1 MTSRTH
7 TPVFSRRSALR
18 ILASSPAVLALAACG
33 ESEPEQTTPPPSTGR
48 GDLDAALQR
57 ARTAAA
63 TVTERAPAPGP
74 SLPQPGERREV
85 PVAVMS
91 LQIAGPRLF
100 GLFAN
105 GLLDAG
111 RRSEG
116 RYKYDDV
123 PLDFLLTEDWSMSR
137 SLAAVEV
144 SAPELV
150 AFFEIDLDDLV
161 AHDQLMPLGDFLAAD
176 PDFDPGAFW
185 PGVLESGRHDGE
197 QFGLPFAVS
206 PTFTLVNGELAAER
220 DIELPEPT
228 LQDFTAEAFLRTAQA
243 FDEPDSPD
251 GGLGTRGIL
260 GGVLPEPTS
269 SGDYLVFPPVTAAL
283 LSALGSF
290 RDSGGGLTPLESDK
304 AREVLE
310 FYGDLIHRHRLLKIG
325 DFDFGPYVQTGKWG
339 FGFGTI
345 AFSDIGEFLA
355 DNRVYPFP
363 AFGSGRNPTNTFHLG
378 IVKPAKDP
386 EVAYDALR
394 HLYSALAPNSTLPP
408 FRVDAAGIR
417 ELMPELNGDDEN
429 VLLHLLESAA
439 FDGSSRS
446 ESEALRDTLV
456 RDVLLG
462 DTDPA
467 EGLRRA
473 VQEMQELQAGG

>member
-1 MTSRTH
+1 MLGSGT
-7 TPVFSRRSALR
+7 
-18 ILASSPAVLALAACG
+18 LAAIGVACG
-33 ESEPEQTTPPPSTGR
+33 EDAPEPPTPPATTGR
-48 GDLDAALQR
+48 SDLDAALQR
-57 ARTAAA
+57 ARTVAA

-74 SLPQPGERREV
+74 SLPKPGERREV

-91 LQIAGPRLF
+91 LEVAGPRTF

-116 RYKYDDV
+116 RYKFDDV
-123 PLDFLLTEDWSMSR
+123 PLDFSLTSDWSMSR
-137 SLAAVEV
+137 TLAAAEA

-150 AFFEIDLDDLV
+150 AYFDIDLADLV

-176 PDFDPGAFW
+176 PDFDSGAFW
-185 PGVLESGRHDGE
+185 PGVLESSRHDGE

-206 PTFTLVNGELAAER
+206 PTFTLVNGELAAAR

-228 LQDFTAEAFLRTAQA
+228 LQDFTAEAFLQTAQA
-243 FDEPDSPD
+243 FHEPDPPD

-260 GGVLPEPTS
+260 GVVLSEPTS

-283 LSALGSF
+283 LAALGSF
-290 RDSGGGLTPLESDK
+290 RDSSGGLTPLQSDK

-310 FYGDLIHRHRLLKIG
+310 FYGDLIHRHELLKIG
-325 DFDFGPYVQTGKWG
+325 DFDFVPYLQAGTWG
-339 FGFGTI
+339 IGFGTI
-345 AFSDIGEFLA
+345 AFSDIGEFRA

-363 AFGSGRNPTNTFHLG
+363 AFGSGRNPTNTFNLG
-378 IVKPAKDP
+378 IVKPARDP

-394 HLYSALAPNSTLPP
+394 HLYSAIAPASALPP

-429 VLLHLLESAA
+429 VLVHMLENAA
-439 FDGSSRS
+439 FVGSSRS
-446 ESEALRDTLV
+446 ESEVLRDTIV

>member
-1 MTSRTH
+1 MRVRPGVT
-7 TPVFSRRSALR
+7 RRSVLR
-18 ILASSPAVLALAACG
+18 MLGSGVLGVLAAACG
-33 ESEPEQTTPPPSTGR
+33 EEAPTQPTPPATTGR
-48 GDLDAALQR
+48 GELDAALQR
-57 ARTAAA
+57 ARTAVAS
-63 TVTERAPAPGP
+63 VTERAPAPGP
-74 SLPQPGERREV
+74 ALPQPGEQREV

-91 LQIAGPRLF
+91 LEVAGPRLF

-116 RYKYDDV
+116 RYKFDDV
-123 PLDFLLTEDWSMSR
+123 PLDFFVTSDWSMSR
-137 SLAAVEV
+137 SLAAVEA

-150 AFFEIDLDDLV
+150 VYFDIDLDDLV

-185 PGVLESGRHDGE
+185 PGVLDSGRHDGE

-206 PTFTLVNGELAAER
+206 PSFALVNGELAAER

-228 LQDFTAEAFLRTAQA
+228 LQAFTAETFLRTAQA
-243 FDEPDSPD
+243 FHEPDPPD

-269 SGDYLVFPPVTAAL
+269 SGDYLVFPPVTVAL

-290 RDSGGGLTPLESDK
+290 RDSSGGFTQLQSDR

-310 FYGDLIHRHRLLKIG
+310 FYVDLIHRHQLLKIG
-325 DFDFGPYVQTGKWG
+325 DFDFGPYLQAGTWG
-339 FGFGTI
+339 IGFGTI

-363 AFGSGRNPTNTFHLG
+363 AFGSGRNPTHTFNLG
-378 IVKPAKDP
+378 IVKSARDP

-394 HLYSALAPNSTLPP
+394 HLYSAIAPDSTLPP
-408 FRVDAAGIR
+408 FRVDAAAIR
-417 ELMPELNGDDEN
+417 KLMPELNGDDEN
-429 VLLHLLESAA
+429 VLLHLLENAA
-439 FDGSSRS
+439 LDGSSRS
-446 ESEALRDTLV
+446 ESEVLTDTIV
-456 RDVLLG
+456 RDVFLG